1 MFDRTTHAY
10 EANDL
15 VSYNNNKFVGLVLQV
30 QEDYLKVINEQ
41 GKTENVKVATI
52 NKKISKMGNNK
63 ALGRDSKGNSLAVNH
78 MVRCINGECK
88 GMTGPIRHIYKNYL
102 FLWNKEFV

>member
-1 MFDRTTHAY
+1 MFDRTTHSY

-41 GKTENVKVATI
+41 GKTENVKVANI
-52 NKKISKMGNNK
+52 NKKISKMGSNK

-78 MVRCINGECK
+78 MVRCSNG
-88 GMTGPIRHIYKNYL
+88 
-102 FLWNKEFV
+102 

>member
-1 MFDRTTHAY
+1 
-10 EANDL
+10 
-15 VSYNNNKFVGLVLQV
+15 
-30 QEDYLKVINEQ
+30 
-41 GKTENVKVATI
+41 
-52 NKKISKMGNNK
+52 MGNNK

-102 FLWNKEFV
+102 FLWNKEFVQSNGIFVEISRNVEILGSEFLKGSSQGQ